1 MGSQESGVRG
11 QESVRRSQESG
22 VGEWKGVFSHKE
34 QEKQEVSGV
43 GVGEWSCRAKLA
55 AERKSERM
63 DTAYSPRL
71 HEEELS
77 ATANAQKQTPPAKK
91 ASGVLQSCLAYFT

>member
-1 MGSQESGVRG
+1 
-11 QESVRRSQESG
+11 
-22 VGEWKGVFSHKE
+22 
-34 QEKQEVSGV
+34 
-43 GVGEWSCRAKLA
+43 
-55 AERKSERM
+55 M